1 MKLIQKLDWQLFP
14 MLDATKKLLP
24 TTQDL
29 LVLIFILI
37 VSALT
42 NFLKIFLLNYNFNQ
56 LFRHI

>member
-29 LVLIFILI
+29 LVLIFISI